1 MPARGYDCP
10 MPTPKPKAHHPVDFA
25 VPAGRLYLVGDLARI
40 RVLMTLGEGERRPGE
55 MVAEL
60 GGAETTLSF
69 RLALLRGAGLVEAR
83 TEGRN
88 RVYSLTDAGRAMLW
102 AIEALAS

>member
-83 TEGRN
+83 RDGHH
-88 RVYSLTDAGRAMLW
+88 VFCALTDAGLAMLR
-102 AIEALAS
+102 AVEALSS